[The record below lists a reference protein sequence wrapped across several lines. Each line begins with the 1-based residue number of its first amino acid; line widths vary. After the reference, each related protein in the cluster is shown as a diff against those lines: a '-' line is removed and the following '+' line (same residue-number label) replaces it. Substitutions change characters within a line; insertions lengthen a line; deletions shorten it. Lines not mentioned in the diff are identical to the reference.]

1 MFLSSLP
8 LTTQPGYDT
17 LVSVEYGNQTKGA
30 HKMSELGEM
39 LKTLRTIATG
49 TGRTEDLTKDLGISQ
64 NTLRR
69 RIVDL
74 RHLGAVI
81 TPVRASGAKTGPWA
95 YKVENWRQIRPMVDK
110 WSRLEQDREQ
120 VIKRG
125 LDR

>member
-1 MFLSSLP
+1 MA
-8 LTTQPGYDT
+8 
-17 LVSVEYGNQTKGA
+17 TKTGTGG
-30 HKMSELGEM
+30 HTMSELGDT
-39 LKTLRTIATG
+39 LKTLKAIATG
-49 TGRTEDLTKDLGISQ
+49 TGRTEDLTRDLGISV

-69 RIVDL
+69 RIADL

-95 YKVENWRQIRPMVDK
+95 YKVENWRQIRPMVNK

-120 VIKRG
+120 VIERG